1 MPLAVPAHGGGKYE
15 WYLRLHGTS
24 YRLLVLLNIW
34 GRSHPSGMTAIDMIA
49 HHEFVHVISLSRCAA
64 SGKTLWSGGRCL
76 PYHTACFVKRH
87 TGTGRRVRYGHRQA
101 RARV

>member
-1 MPLAVPAHGGGKYE
+1 
-15 WYLRLHGTS
+15 
-24 YRLLVLLNIW
+24 
-34 GRSHPSGMTAIDMIA
+34 MTAIDMIA

-87 TGTGRRVRYGHRQA
+87 TALGEELGTAIVKRGRAFESFTPEGELIFISAQRMLHEQELLQQTLKGHSEQP
-101 RARV
+101 VG